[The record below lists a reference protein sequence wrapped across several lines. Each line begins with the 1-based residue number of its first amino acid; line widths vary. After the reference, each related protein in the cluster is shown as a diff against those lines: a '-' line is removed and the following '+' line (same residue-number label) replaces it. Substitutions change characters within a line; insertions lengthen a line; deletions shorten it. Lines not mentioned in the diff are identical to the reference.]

1 MMNKKAILLLFL
13 LLCGIFLS
21 WATFNVTKEEAR
33 QPFLLSSES
42 GSYPE
47 KSLDD
52 LIYETDTVVVGHF
65 TSTLPS
71 RWNTPN
77 GKLPED
83 INSIQEIYDQ
93 NLYIYTEYVFEVKEF
108 LKGNQPE
115 TKITIRTFGGRVG
128 EDSMSTNKNLP
139 PDSGKSYLLFLNHDP
154 RLANG
159 NGPGPFL
166 MYDPATF
173 IISDGKASSWMGEWS
188 EEELREYIK
197 RSPFVGTTIDIP
209 DTPETEEVMQKI
221 KASHDIEVEAK
232 QSSDLSKLSDVF
244 INDPR
249 FPLNTDRLEFTKS
262 VTNNP
267 SLETAG
273 YLDFKMAYIEN
284 GFDPNGFEIP
294 TASYWIKFTSVT
306 VNTDIATVT
315 YTIGSRRK
323 EVTLIRANG
332 DWYVAGAVGITAY
345 NGNIPLSIVDP
356 SIQNT
361 EEIQAI
367 IQGVENA
374 YNIEAEAIYTL
385 DTSKLSDAFAND
397 PRYPLSPE
405 KLQIVRNATNNPK
418 LEFAGY
424 LDYKLAYNGQWET
437 RPEWARSP
445 NSELILHFLSINIEG
460 KDATVNLNDGYRT
473 ITLYLI
479 ETDEKWYIAG
489 EK

>member
-1 MMNKKAILLLFL
+1 MNKKTILLLTLFL
-13 LLCGIFLS
+13 FGIFLS
-21 WATFNVTKEEAR
+21 WPAFTVSKEEAR

-52 LIYETDTVVVGHF
+52 LIYETDTIVVGHF

-108 LKGNQPE
+108 LKGGQPE
-115 TKITIRTFGGRVG
+115 TTITIRTFGGRVG
-128 EDSMSTNKNLP
+128 EDLMSTNNNLP
-139 PDSGKSYLLFLNHDP
+139 PDFKKSYLLFLNYDP
-154 RLANG
+154 RLSQEND
-159 NGPGPFL
+159 PGPFL

-173 IISDGKASSWMGEWS
+173 ILSAGKASSWLGEWD
-188 EEELREYIK
+188 EEKLREHIK
-197 RSPFVGTTIDIP
+197 QSPFVGAAFDIP
-209 DTPETEEVMQKI
+209 ATPKIEEIMQKV
-221 KASHDIEVEAK
+221 KTAHDIEVEAK
-232 QSSDLSKLSDVF
+232 RSSDLSRLSDVF

-249 FPLNTDRLEFTKS
+249 FPLNTDRLEFAKS

-267 SLETAG
+267 SLDTAG
-273 YLDFKMAYIEN
+273 YLDFKTAYIEN
-284 GFDPNGFEIP
+284 GFDPNGYEVP
-294 TASYWIKFTSVT
+294 TLSYWIKFISVT
-306 VNTDIATVT
+306 VNNDIATAI

-323 EVTLIRANG
+323 EVTLIQVNG
-332 DWYVAGAVGITAY
+332 DWYITGAVGVTAY
-345 NGNIPLSIVDP
+345 KGGMPLSIVDS

-361 EEIQAI
+361 GETQTI
-367 IQGVENA
+367 IQTVEKA
-374 YNIEAEAIYTL
+374 YDIEAEAIYKL
-385 DTSKLSDAFAND
+385 DASKFPEVFAND

-405 KLQIVRNATNNPK
+405 KLQIIRNATNNPG

-424 LDYKLAYNGQWET
+424 LDYKLAYNNQWET
-437 RPEWARSP
+437 RPEWSRSP
-445 NSELILHFLSINIEG
+445 NRELILHFLSVKIKG
-460 KDATVNLNDGYRT
+460 KDATVYLNDGYRA

-479 ETDEKWYIAG
+479 KIDEKWYITD